1 MIAGV
6 RVVSLALVFGIFSAH
21 AFAQSVPVNPMA
33 PGPGL
38 KRAANMPDGAP
49 AFEVLDA
56 KGAVVRSIECINSG
70 WYEIDIFA
78 ARVMASRELMATV
91 IAKNGRIEM
100 EHLGPAVF
108 DCVTAGPIVPF
119 AGARK

>member
-6 RVVSLALVFGIFSAH
+6 RVVSLVLAFGIFSAH
-21 AFAQSVPVNPMA
+21 AFAQPVPAKPMA
-33 PGPGL
+33 AGPGL

-56 KGAVVRSIECINSG
+56 KGAVVRRIECINNG

-78 ARVMASRELMATV
+78 ARVMASRELMTTV
-91 IAKNGRIEM
+91 IAKEGLIEM

-108 DCVTAGPIVPF
+108 DCVIARPIVPF